1 MREQRPWDCAI
12 LGLVHSLR
20 IMMILALLLFAKKV
34 DKWTRI
40 IMIQGEN

>member
-20 IMMILALLLFAKKV
+20 NLRFRPLLLFDKLV
-34 DKWTRI
+34 DSGQRNLRF
-40 IMIQGEN
+40 QPEY